1 MHPPWDFSRLLLNG
15 SGGSWWDLAQFMR
28 QPLRILKKK
37 NCRGQ
42 VRSRS
47 YDVISGTAA
56 GRLFNEN
63 HVLPQIDEAFI
74 SNARGIA
81 TTPSPR
87 SSVLWKARDALFY
100 ENSGCI
106 YENSQ
111 YLLLETEIGNKE
123 HHQGC
128 QFMETVGGGG
138 EGLEPKVPPT
148 KNQKVCG
155 FGPLFF
161 ENGPNSHKEEIKI
174 K

>member
-1 MHPPWDFSRLLLNG
+1 
-15 SGGSWWDLAQFMR
+15 MR
-28 QPLRILKKK
+28 FGTVYALRILKKK
-37 NCRGQ
+37 NCRSQ

-81 TTPSPR
+81 TPPPR

-138 EGLEPKVPPT
+138 RRPGAQGTPYQKPKSLRIWPT
-148 KNQKVCG
+148 IFREWSK
-155 FGPLFF
+155 FT
-161 ENGPNSHKEEIKI
+161 
-174 K
+174 